1 MFQANMFSV
10 QGRTVRV
17 AMLFVA
23 VIQDRFQFKSTILMK
38 KFESSC
44 SILLKQTIHL
54 QSRSL
59 LERWSFKNVI
69 L

>member
-10 QGRTVRV
+10 QDRTVRV

-23 VIQDRFQFKSTILMK
+23 VIQDRFQFKSRILMK

-44 SILLKQTIHL
+44 SIFSKQTIHL
-54 QSRSL
+54 KGMSL
-59 LERWSFKNVI
+59 LEPWSYKSVI
-69 L
+69 Q